1 MNRTTFFGGPV
12 QILLVALTAMA
23 AVTMTTTQPTWAAP
37 SHECV
42 TVHVDAPFR
51 LPDGTL
57 YPGGVLTLCD
67 SRTFSPVDNLHRI
80 LVGGSSVGLFV
91 SRRRSAE
98 SRPVGSPEILFK
110 HGADGNLELVG
121 YTVVKSG
128 RSLAYRMKSTDTT
141 TTTWQANAQPPLGGV
156 AAAPVAAIVASA
168 GTR

>member
-1 MNRTTFFGGPV
+1 MNRTTFFGRPV
-12 QILLVALTAMA
+12 SILLVVLTAVV
-23 AVTMTTTQPTWAAP
+23 AVTMTTTQPAMAAP
-37 SHECV
+37 SRECV
-42 TVHVDAPFR
+42 TVHMDTPFR

-57 YPGGVLTLCD
+57 YPAGVLTLCD

-80 LVGGSSVGLFV
+80 LVGGSSIGLFV

-121 YTVVKSG
+121 YSVVKAG
-128 RSLAYRMKSTDTT
+128 RSVAYRMKSQG
-141 TTTWQANAQPPLGGV
+141 TTWQANAQPPLGGV

>member
-1 MNRTTFFGGPV
+1 MNRTTFVGGPV
-12 QILLVALTAMA
+12 QILLVVLTTMV
-23 AVTMTTTQPTWAAP
+23 AVTMTTTQPALAAP

-51 LPDGTL
+51 LPDGML

-98 SRPVGSPEILFK
+98 SRSIDTPEILFK
-110 HGADGNLELVG
+110 HGADGNLELIG
-121 YTVVKSG
+121 YSVVKSG
-128 RSLAYRMKSTDTT
+128 RSLAYRLKSQGA
-141 TTTWQANAQPPLGGV
+141 TWQATSHPPLGGV

>member
-12 QILLVALTAMA
+12 QILLTGLTAMVA
-23 AVTMTTTQPTWAAP
+23 ITMTAHPAWAAP

-42 TVHVDAPFR
+42 TVHVDSPFR

-57 YPGGVLTLCD
+57 YPRGVLTLCD

-98 SRPVGSPEILFK
+98 SRLIGSPEILFK
-110 HGADGNLELVG
+110 RGADGNLELVG
-121 YTVVKSG
+121 YTVLKSG
-128 RSLAYRMKSTDTT
+128 RSIAYRMKSMGTAT

-156 AAAPVAAIVASA
+156 AAASVAAIVASA
-168 GTR
+168 ETR

>member
-12 QILLVALTAMA
+12 QILLVVLTAVV
-23 AVTMTTTQPTWAAP
+23 AVAMTATQPAMAAP
-37 SHECV
+37 SHQCV
-42 TVHVDAPFR
+42 TVHVDTPFR

-98 SRPVGSPEILFK
+98 SRPFVSPEILFK
-110 HGADGNLELVG
+110 QGADGNLELIG
-121 YTVVKSG
+121 YSVVKSG
-128 RSLAYRMKSTDTT
+128 RSVAYRLKSQN
-141 TTTWQANAQPPLGGV
+141 TTWQAKSLPPSGGA
-156 AAAPVAAIVASA
+156 AAAPVAAIVASV